1 LLLITRGLSGSGKTF
16 VTDALVSRLSA
27 IRVRSDLER
36 KRLHGLSASARS
48 GSALG
53 AGLYAA
59 DASRRTY
66 AALAEIAD
74 RLLRNG
80 QSVIVDATF
89 LRRRKRLEF
98 MQVAAANAAR
108 FAILDCT
115 ASPAEL
121 RRRVEERARKG
132 RDASEAD
139 LAVLEHQLLTEE
151 PLDRAERRHA
161 VTVDTER
168 SFRPA
173 DLAAR
178 LRA

>member
-1 LLLITRGLSGSGKTF
+1 L
-16 VTDALVSRLSA
+16 
-27 IRVRSDLER
+27 
-36 KRLHGLSASARS
+36 ART

-59 DASRRTY
+59 AASRRTY

-74 RLLRNG
+74 RLLCNG
-80 QSVIVDATF
+80 QNAIVDATF
-89 LRRRKRLEF
+89 LRRSERLEF

-108 FAILDCT
+108 FAILDCR

-121 RRRVEERARKG
+121 RRRVEERAHKG
-132 RDASEAD
+132 RDASEAG
-139 LAVLEHQLLTEE
+139 LAVLELQLVTEE

-168 SFRPA
+168 GFRPA
-173 DLAAR
+173 ELAAR
-178 LRA
+178 LRAA